1 MNAFLFA
8 LNAILPIMI
17 LFLFGFFLKHIKFF
31 NANFISQLNK
41 YVFRVALPALLF
53 YNVYSVE
60 SLQNINWVVIGFS
73 VAALFVI
80 FLLAFVSVV
89 IFIKDPKQ
97 KGVLLQAAF
106 RSNFALIGLPLAEEL
121 GSPSAIVVISLLF
134 AFAIPLSNTLA
145 VISLSMFQK
154 NELGKVDIKSIFIS
168 VIKNPLIIGVLVG
181 VVFLAARSFIPLDSQ
196 NELVFSLENNLS
208 PLYKVIVWIKSTAS
222 PLALIA
228 LGGQFEVS
236 VVKKLKKQ
244 IIFGTMWRIALAP
257 ALVLTTAYFLSLK
270 YSDFDQVF
278 PALIALFASPVAVS
292 SVIMAEEMDND
303 GQLAGQLVVWTSI
316 GSVISLFVIIT
327 SLRSL
332 GVL

>member
-181 VVFLAARSFIPLDSQ
+181 VVFLAARSFVPL
-196 NELVFSLENNLS
+196 
-208 PLYKVIVWIKSTAS
+208 
-222 PLALIA
+222 
-228 LGGQFEVS
+228 
-236 VVKKLKKQ
+236 
-244 IIFGTMWRIALAP
+244 
-257 ALVLTTAYFLSLK
+257 
-270 YSDFDQVF
+270 
-278 PALIALFASPVAVS
+278 
-292 SVIMAEEMDND
+292 
-303 GQLAGQLVVWTSI
+303 
-316 GSVISLFVIIT
+316 
-327 SLRSL
+327 
-332 GVL
+332 

>member
-1 MNAFLFA
+1 MQQDHLY
-8 LNAILPIMI
+8 L
-17 LFLFGFFLKHIKFF
+17 
-31 NANFISQLNK
+31 
-41 YVFRVALPALLF
+41 Y
-53 YNVYSVE
+53 
-60 SLQNINWVVIGFS
+60 
-73 VAALFVI
+73 
-80 FLLAFVSVV
+80 
-89 IFIKDPKQ
+89 
-97 KGVLLQAAF
+97 
-106 RSNFALIGLPLAEEL
+106 
-121 GSPSAIVVISLLF
+121 
-134 AFAIPLSNTLA
+134 
-145 VISLSMFQK
+145 
-154 NELGKVDIKSIFIS
+154 
-168 VIKNPLIIGVLVG
+168 
-181 VVFLAARSFIPLDSQ
+181 SQ